1 MSAAGVVRRMNGK
14 RFAGRSVWLDREARR
29 T

>member
-1 MSAAGVVRRMNGK
+1 MSAAGVVRRTNGR
-14 RFAGRSVWLDREARR
+14 RFIGRSVWFAREARR